1 MLAKCTFYRLEFGR
15 EANIRFSL
23 TDLVNKAL
31 YVSTPTEISNINIP
45 DAHLNLSTITI
56 VVPGE
61 ASFDYQYV
69 WIQTGTQGQSDYKT
83 SSWWVEDITQVA
95 NSTALIQVTLTRDP
109 WYDVLNFKRTV
120 KGRFSAL
127 PTHKAPYLPLTIAQ
141 DTLVGSKSRTI
152 ELPVIGRTDSGGSRY
167 AFVVVTTSISLQK
180 SSSGNNVPGFFQ
192 YGFFAYMEAGNA
204 YNVYGIGK
212 TGFNAKRIFSFPTI
226 RSFINNP
233 VGWLQHYN
241 DTIAEKDIVDIAIS
255 ERCPWTPSFTTEE
268 GYSNPLVG
276 FYTTPE
282 SPDIDHVIS
291 PLYWVDTHTDP
302 ISGTVTEYWGLYNLN
317 IMQAVDDI
325 REVTLD
331 HTGISGLIR
340 ASGQLHLKDPA
351 DNLIAVIPSNL
362 VGIKLKVRAVL
373 DITGMTTYVWNDD
386 LQIVYKFPEGHIPF
400 NGSSWLEY
408 LAKNRDYDRE
418 CMQINIDK
426 ANADAA
432 IGAASGVA
440 SGALTGALTANP
452 VIGVATAALNIGTTV
467 LGRKVSIDSEKALQE
482 AREQQ
487 YRVASNNTYNTGY
500 GLSYVQ
506 LSALK
511 SARIDILLP
520 YSVGTND
527 ALQEYVKYH
536 GYPAVG
542 EFDVEMTTAG
552 FYRGYAVSIYT
563 VTTTPEISG
572 MTALKTITYQTYN
585 KTVNDLLNEELVKG
599 IRVIKEKGD
608 I

>member
-1 MLAKCTFYRLEFGR
+1 MLADFRFYELPITKES
-15 EANIRFSL
+15 NIRFSADYL
-23 TDLVNKAL
+23 RTGKTDTIAL
-31 YVSTPTEISNINIP
+31 SDATVYNNVILPSEHMNISSMTVVLPHTGPFVFSYVIVAADKIEEST
-45 DAHLNLSTITI
+45 A
-56 VVPGE
+56 
-61 ASFDYQYV
+61 YRYV
-69 WIQTGTQGQSDYKT
+69 TA
-83 SSWWVEDITQVA
+83 WWVDSYRQVA
-95 NSTALIQVTLTRDP
+95 NDQGLLEITLSRDP
-109 WYDVLNFKRTV
+109 WHDYLKGGSKFR
-120 KGRFSAL
+120 GRFTAL
-127 PTHKAPYLPLTIAQ
+127 PTHEAPYLPLTIAQ
-141 DTLVGSKSRTI
+141 DTLVGSESRTI

-212 TGFNAKRIFSFPTI
+212 TGSDTKRIFSFPTI

-331 HTGISGLIR
+331 HTGISDLIR

-362 VGIKLKVRAVL
+362 VGIKLKVRVML

-500 GLSYVQ
+500 GLSYLQ

-542 EFDVEMTTAG
+542 EFDIKLEEITG
-552 FYRGYAVSIYT
+552 FIQGYITERFLELDGGTKRYYSI
-563 VTTTPEISG
+563 PKAI
-572 MTALKTITYQTYN
+572 M
-585 KTVNDLLNEELVKG
+585 DLMNEELLKG
-599 IRVIKEKGD
+599 IRIIRHIGD

>member
-1 MLAKCTFYRLEFGR
+1 MLADFRFYELPITKES
-15 EANIRFSL
+15 NIRFNADYL
-23 TDLVNKAL
+23 RTGKPTTIAL
-31 YVSTPTEISNINIP
+31 SDATVYDNVILPSEHMNMTSMTVVLPHTGPFGFSYV
-45 DAHLNLSTITI
+45 I
-56 VVPGE
+56 VAADKIEESE
-61 ASFDYQYV
+61 AYRYV
-69 WIQTGTQGQSDYKT
+69 TA
-83 SSWWVEDITQVA
+83 WWVDSYRQVA
-95 NSTALIQVTLTRDP
+95 NDQGLLEITLSRDP
-109 WYDVLNFKRTV
+109 WHDYLKGGSKLR
-120 KGRFSAL
+120 GRFSAL
-127 PTHKAPYLPLTIAQ
+127 PTHEAPYLPLTIAQ
-141 DTLVGSKSRTI
+141 DTLVGDKSRAI

-212 TGFNAKRIFSFPTI
+212 TGSNTKRIFSFPTI

-241 DTIAEKDIVDIAIS
+241 DTIAEKDIVDISIS
-255 ERCPWTPSFTTEE
+255 ERCPWKPSFTTEE

-282 SPDIDHVIS
+282 TPDIDHVIN
-291 PLYWVDTHTDP
+291 PIYWIDTHTDP

-325 REVTLD
+325 GEITLD
-331 HTGISGLIR
+331 YTGISGLIR
-340 ASGQLHLKDPA
+340 ASGQFHLKDPA
-351 DNLIAVIPSNL
+351 DNIIAVIPSNL
-362 VGIKLKVRAVL
+362 VGIKLKVRAML
-373 DITGMTTYVWNDD
+373 DITGMTTYVWNDA

-467 LGRKVSIDSEKALQE
+467 IGRKVSIDSEKALQE

-487 YRVASNNTYNTGY
+487 YRIASNNTYNTGY

-506 LSALK
+506 LSALR

-520 YSVGTND
+520 YSVGTDD
-527 ALQEYVKYH
+527 ALQEYVKYN

-542 EFDVEMTTAG
+542 EYDIKLGEITG
-552 FYRGYAVSIYT
+552 FIQGFITERFIELDGGTKHYYSI
-563 VTTTPEISG
+563 PKAI
-572 MTALKTITYQTYN
+572 M
-585 KTVNDLLNEELVKG
+585 DLMNEELIKG
-599 IRVIKEKGD
+599 IRIIRYIGD